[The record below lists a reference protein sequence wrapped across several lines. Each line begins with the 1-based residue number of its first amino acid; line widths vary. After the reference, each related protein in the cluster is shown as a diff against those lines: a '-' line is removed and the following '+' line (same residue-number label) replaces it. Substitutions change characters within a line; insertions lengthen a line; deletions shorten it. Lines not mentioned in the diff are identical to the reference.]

1 VTQPARRHRSP
12 DHDVAPAMPG
22 TAAEPG
28 RTRRRSRDL
37 GSPAGARVSH
47 DFPVDIVES
56 KVRIPELRSGTVSRT
71 ALVNRLRTATTRV
84 MTVSAPAGYGKTTL
98 LAQWAERDARPF
110 AWITLDER
118 DNDPIVLLQ
127 HVAAALD
134 RIEPLEGYVI
144 RALSARSRSIWASAM
159 PRLGAALATVRS
171 PLVLVFDGSHL
182 LRTRGALQTVS
193 ALADH
198 VPTGSMLVLSGR
210 LVPRLPIASLRA
222 SGLLLELGQREL
234 ALDRREARLLLQS
247 IGVDLNLGDLSAL
260 VARCEGWPAGLCLA
274 GLALRD
280 EQDEAER
287 QRQLAAFRGDD
298 RYLSDYFGSEYL
310 SGLRPGALR
319 FLRRTSVLRR
329 MSGALCDAV
338 LADAGSARELEK
350 IERANLFLVPL
361 DHRREW
367 YRYHHLFRDLLQ
379 RELAEREPELVP
391 TLHHRAADWYEA
403 HGDLESALDHADAG
417 GDRDRVAEIITASA
431 LRLYF
436 SGRVATVDG
445 WLARFEIAEL
455 ERYPGVALVGGWVH
469 ALCGRRSDAELW
481 VNAAERGNFEGR
493 LPDGCTSLQ
502 PWVAV
507 LRASMCCNGARRML
521 ADAESALADLPS
533 DSLVRPS
540 ALIVQGA
547 AHLFLGQLEQSDE
560 IFSRAADEAERVG
573 ATDAGVIAISER
585 SLIASTRGDGA
596 VADAL
601 ALEASELVEA
611 AHLEGYMT
619 SAIAHA
625 TSARAELRRGRW
637 DAARTYLA
645 KAQLLTPS
653 LSESAFPWF
662 GVQTRLELARAYV
675 ALRDLGGARSLLDE
689 VRENVRKRPRL
700 GMFSDEADA
709 LEDEVGEIPE
719 PADGSGSGLT
729 AAELRLLP
737 LLATHLSFRE
747 IGDRLYVSR
756 NTVKTQAIS
765 VYRKLGVSSR
775 SEAIHRA
782 DVLGLVE
789 GVATG

>member
-1 VTQPARRHRSP
+1 
-12 DHDVAPAMPG
+12 MPR
-22 TAAEPG
+22 TAGEPG
-28 RTRRRSRDL
+28 RTRRPPRDL
-37 GSPAGARVSH
+37 DGPAGAPPGR
-47 DFPVDIVES
+47 DFPLDIVES
-56 KVRIPELRSGTVSRT
+56 KVRIPELRAGMVSRT

-98 LAQWAERDARPF
+98 LGQWAERDARHF
-110 AWITLDER
+110 AWVTLDER
-118 DNDPIVLLQ
+118 DNDPIVLLR

-134 RIEPLEGYVI
+134 RLEPLEGQVI
-144 RALSARSRSIWASAM
+144 RALSARSKSIWASAM
-159 PRLGAALATVRS
+159 PRLGSALATFRS
-171 PLVLVFDGSHL
+171 PLVVVLDDLHL
-182 LRTRGALQTVS
+182 LRTRDALQAVS

-198 VPTGSMLVLSGR
+198 VPKGSMLVLAGR

-234 ALDRREARLLLQS
+234 ALDRREARLLLQAV
-247 IGVDLNLGDLSAL
+247 GVDLNLADLSAL
-260 VARCEGWPAGLCLA
+260 VAKCEGWPAGLYLA

-280 EQDEAER
+280 EEDEAET
-287 QRQLAAFRGDD
+287 QPQIAAFRGDD

-319 FLRRTSVLRR
+319 FLRRTSVLTR
-329 MSGALCDAV
+329 MSGPLCDAV

-350 IERANLFLVPL
+350 IERSNLFLVPL

-379 RELAEREPELVP
+379 RELSEREPKLVT
-391 TLHHRAADWYEA
+391 TLHRRAADWYEA
-403 HGDLESALDHADAG
+403 HGDLESALEHADAA
-417 GDRDRVAEIITASA
+417 GDRDRVAEIITATA
-431 LRLYF
+431 LRVYF
-436 SGRVATVDG
+436 RGGVATVDE
-445 WLARFEIAEL
+445 WLARFELAEL

-481 VNAAERGNFEGR
+481 VDAAERGKFAGR

-507 LRASMCCNGARRML
+507 LRASMCCDGARRML

-547 AHLFLGQLEQSDE
+547 AHLFLGQHERSDE

-585 SLIASTRGDGA
+585 SLIASARGDGA

-611 AHLEGYMT
+611 GHLEGYMT

-645 KAQLLTPS
+645 KAQLLTPR
-653 LSESAFPWF
+653 LSENAFPWF

-675 ALRDLGGARSLLDE
+675 ALRDMGGARSLLDE
-689 VRENVRKRPRL
+689 VRENLRNRPRL
-700 GMFSDEADA
+700 SVLSAEAEA
-709 LEDEVGEIPE
+709 LEDEVGEVRD
-719 PADGSGSGLT
+719 AHDGNGTGLT

-737 LLATHLSFRE
+737 LLTTHLSFRE
-747 IGDRLYVSR
+747 IGERLYVSR

-782 DVLGLVE
+782 DELGLVE